1 MSKRA
6 LGLMT
11 ARLKAVGGSAPFW
24 DLHQFLWDQDRIGID
39 SAQGAVKKGVR
50 TDVLEV
56 KKPKKNDCRTWKVSL
71 ATDLGE
77 EAGEE

>member
-24 DLHQFLWDQDRIGID
+24 DLHQFLWNQDRIGID
-39 SAQGAVKKGVR
+39 SAQGAVKKGAR
-50 TDVLEV
+50 SAALEV
-56 KKPKKNDCRTWKVSL
+56 KKLKKNDCRTWTVSL
-71 ATDLGE
+71 ATDLGGDE
-77 EAGEE
+77 GE